1 LDRGKKINT
10 IRWLIFELDSFEEYL
25 PGFNEGLI
33 EKEKLNQRNLL
44 LELEIKEKKANDSNR
59 MKSILTGLLGGII
72 GLGVGYIVGYILGN
86 IIWGIFAF
94 FHNDIGDQ
102 GIRNIKI
109 ATGALS
115 MICGFY
121 LGYEI
126 NRKEY

>member
-1 LDRGKKINT
+1 MIDGNPCVFAIGIDITERKQL
-10 IRWLIFELDSFEEYL
+10 E
-25 PGFNEGLI
+25 I